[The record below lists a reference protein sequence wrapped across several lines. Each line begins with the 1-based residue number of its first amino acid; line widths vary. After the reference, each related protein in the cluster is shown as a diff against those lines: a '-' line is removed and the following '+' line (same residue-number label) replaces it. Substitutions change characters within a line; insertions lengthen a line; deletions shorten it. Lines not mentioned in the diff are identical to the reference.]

1 MSHDHDHAPDG
12 GLLLDLNAT
21 FSRRRALQM
30 FVGAGAVALLGV
42 GCGDEGGG
50 ARTSAT
56 VGTTGATTATSGAT
70 AATTSAACSD
80 PIPQETA
87 GPFPGD
93 GSNGPNVLN
102 QDGVVRQ
109 DIRSSFAGM
118 TGTAEGVA
126 LTVILELLDAN
137 DGCTPLTG
145 AALYLWHCDRD
156 GGYSLYS
163 SGLEDQNYLRGMQVA
178 GTDGTVTFTTIFPG
192 CYPGR
197 WPHMHFEI
205 YASKA
210 EASNGTSPRATSQ
223 LALPNAVCETIYRRS
238 DYGSSASNLAQL
250 SLQSDNVFGDDG
262 AVHQIARMS
271 GTADAGLTA
280 RLTVPV

>member
-1 MSHDHDHAPDG
+1 MSHDDHHAPDG
-12 GLLLDLNAT
+12 GLRLDLNAT

-30 FVGAGAVALLGV
+30 FVGAGAVALLGA

-50 ARTSAT
+50 ASTSAT
-56 VGTTGATTATSGAT
+56 VGTTTATTTTGATTATTG
-70 AATTSAACSD
+70 AACSD

-102 QDGVVRQ
+102 QDGVMRR
-109 DIRSSFAGM
+109 DIRSSFGGM
-118 TGTAEGVA
+118 TGAAEGVA

-137 DGCTPLTG
+137 DGCTPLNG
-145 AALYLWHCDRD
+145 SALYLWHCDRD

-163 SGLEDQNYLRGMQVA
+163 SGLEDQNYLRGMQIA
-178 GTDGTVTFTTIFPG
+178 GADGTVTFTTIFPG

-197 WPHMHFEI
+197 WPHLHFEI
-205 YASKA
+205 YGTEA

-223 LALPNAVCETIYRRS
+223 LALPNAICETIYRRS
-238 DYGSSASNLAQL
+238 DYGNSASNLAQL

-271 GTADAGLTA
+271 GTADTGLTA

>member
-1 MSHDHDHAPDG
+1 MSHHEDHTPDG
-12 GLLLDLNAT
+12 GLSIDLNAT

-30 FVGAGAVALLGV
+30 LVGAGAVALLGV
-42 GCGDEGGG
+42 GCGDDGG
-50 ARTSAT
+50 AADT
-56 VGTTGATTATSGAT
+56 T
-70 AATTSAACSD
+70 AATATPTRSDGAGTASAACND
-80 PIPQETA
+80 PIPEETA

-102 QDGVVRQ
+102 QEGVVRR

-118 TGTAEGVA
+118 NGTADGVA

-137 DGCTPLTG
+137 DGCTPLNG

-156 GGYSLYS
+156 GGYSLYA
-163 SGLEDQNYLRGMQVA
+163 SGLENQNYLRGMQVA
-178 GTDGTVTFTTIFPG
+178 DTEGTVTFTTIFPG

-205 YASKA
+205 YKSKA
-210 EASNGTSPRATSQ
+210 DASGGAQPKATSQ
-223 LALPNAVCETIYRRS
+223 LALPNAMCETVYRRS
-238 DYGSSASNLAQL
+238 DYGNSASNLAQL

-262 AVHQIARMS
+262 AIHQLARMS
-271 GTADAGLTA
+271 GAPDDGLTA
-280 RLTVPV
+280 RLTIAV